1 MTKAAGNDNVSGGFM
16 LKNFF
21 DPRREAVCDEEF
33 ILAEINRFKASRRRR
48 SMLDGVRYF
57 CGYHDILG
65 RQRTIIG
72 ENGEPREVYNL
83 PNNRVV
89 DNQYAKMVIQK
100 SNYLLGKPFSFR
112 CGNTA
117 YSDALGEVIGKG
129 FRRILRSVG
138 EDALNCGIGW
148 LFVYYD
154 EQGRLDFKR
163 LSPLEV
169 IPEWADE
176 EHTELDCA
184 IRVYEVT
191 EYSKRFG
198 RIGERTI
205 EKVEV
210 YSKNGIFYYEL
221 DGGRMKPSEPF
232 FRDHFSVSAEG
243 GECSGWNWERIPLIP
258 FRCNSKEIPLLER
271 VKTLQDGLNSIESN
285 FQNIMEEDVRN
296 SILVLVN
303 YDGEDLASFRKNLAE
318 YGVVPVRTV
327 DGGAGDLKSL
337 KIEVNSENYRTILDL
352 FKRGIV
358 ENAMGYDARDD
369 RVSGNPNELNL
380 RSMYSDI
387 DLDAN
392 SMETEF
398 QASFEQL
405 LWFLNSHF
413 VNVGRG
419 DFSREKV
426 DVIFDRDIMMNEGE
440 VIDNCRKSAG
450 LISDE
455 TIVAMHPWISD
466 PAEELK
472 RLKNGVQKDNT
483 E

>member
-1 MTKAAGNDNVSGGFM
+1 MFND
-16 LKNFF
+16 LF
-21 DPRREAVCDEEF
+21 DPRQEVIADEDF
-33 ILAEINRFKASRRRR
+33 ILGEINRFKASRRRQ
-48 SMLDGVRYF
+48 SMLDGLRYF
-57 CGYHDILG
+57 CGKHDILS
-65 RQRTIIG
+65 RQRTVIG
-72 ENGEPREVYNL
+72 ESGEPEAVDNL

-89 DNQYAKMVIQK
+89 DNQYAKMVTQK
-100 SNYLLGKPFSFR
+100 NNYLLGKPFSFR

-117 YSDALGEVIGKG
+117 YSDALDGVMDKG
-129 FRRILRSVG
+129 FRRTLKAVG
-138 EDALNCGIGW
+138 EDSLNCGIGW

-154 EQGRLDFKR
+154 DEGRLRFKR
-163 LSPLEV
+163 LDPFEI

-184 IRVYEVT
+184 IRVYQVMELT
-191 EYSKRFG
+191 KRFG
-198 RIGERTI
+198 RLGERVV

-210 YSKNGIFYYEL
+210 YTKKGIFYYEL
-221 DGGRMKPSEPF
+221 DGGRLKPSAPL
-232 FRDHFSVSAEG
+232 FRNYFSAASG
-243 GECSGWNWERIPLIP
+243 GECTQWNWERIPLIP
-258 FRCNSKEIPLLER
+258 FRANAGEIPLIER

-285 FQNIMEEDVRN
+285 FQNIMEEDVRD
-296 SILVLVN
+296 SVLVLVN

-337 KIEVNSENYRTILDL
+337 KLEVNSENYRTILEL

-358 ENAMGYDARDD
+358 ENAMGYDARDE
-369 RVSGNPNELNL
+369 RASGNPNEMNL

-398 QASFEQL
+398 QAAFERL
-405 LWFLNSHF
+405 LWF
-413 VNVGRG
+413 VNVHLVNIGAG
-419 DFSREKV
+419 DFFGEKV
-426 DVIFDRDIMMNEGE
+426 DVIFDRDILMNEGE
-440 VIDNCRKSAG
+440 VIDNCVKSVG

-466 PAEELK
+466 PAEELRRMK
-472 RLKNGVQKDNT
+472 G
-483 E
+483 

>member
-1 MTKAAGNDNVSGGFM
+1 MFNN
-16 LKNFF
+16 LF
-21 DPRREAVCDEEF
+21 DPKSDVICDEDL
-33 ILAEINRFKASRRRR
+33 ILGEINRFKASRSRH
-48 SMLDGVRYF
+48 SMLDGLRYF
-57 CGYHDILG
+57 CGHHDILA
-65 RQRTIIG
+65 RQRTVIG
-72 ENGEPREVYNL
+72 ENGKPQEVDNL

-89 DNQYAKMVIQK
+89 DNQYAKMVTQK
-100 SNYLLGKPFSFR
+100 NNYLLGKPFSFR

-117 YSDALGEVIGKG
+117 YSDALCGVMGRE
-129 FRRILRSVG
+129 FRRTLKSVG
-138 EDALNCGIGW
+138 EDSLNCGIGW
-148 LFVYYD
+148 LFIYYD
-154 EQGRLDFKR
+154 ENGRLRFKR
-163 LSPLEV
+163 LNPFEI

-191 EYSKRFG
+191 EITKRFG
-198 RIGERTI
+198 RLGERVV

-210 YSKNGIFYYEL
+210 YSKKGIFYYEL
-221 DGGRMKPSEPF
+221 DGGRLKPAAPF
-232 FRDHFSVSAEG
+232 FSNYFSVIEEG
-243 GECSGWNWERIPLIP
+243 GGCSGWNWERIPLIA
-258 FRCNSKEIPLLER
+258 FRCNGKEIPLIER

-303 YDGEDLASFRKNLAE
+303 YDGEDLAGFRRNLAE

-327 DGGAGDLKSL
+327 DGSAGDLKSL
-337 KIEVNSENYRTILDL
+337 KIEVNSENYRTILEL

-398 QASFEQL
+398 QAAFERL
-405 LWFLNSHF
+405 LWFVNAHF
-413 VNVGRG
+413 ANVGTG
-419 DFSREKV
+419 DFDGEKL

-440 VIDNCRKSAG
+440 VIDNCKKSVG

-466 PAEELK
+466 PAEELR
-472 RLKNGVQKDNT
+472 RLKVGRERIRKDNI

>member
-1 MTKAAGNDNVSGGFM
+1 MFNN
-16 LKNFF
+16 LF
-21 DPRREAVCDEEF
+21 DPGAEAVGDEDF
-33 ILAEINRFKASRRRR
+33 ILGEINRFKDSRRRS
-48 SMLDGVRYF
+48 SMLDGLRYF
-57 CGYHDILG
+57 CGQHDILA
-65 RQRTIIG
+65 RQRTVIG
-72 ENGEPREVYNL
+72 ENGEPEAVYNL

-100 SNYLLGKPFSFR
+100 NNYLLGKPFSFR
-112 CGNTA
+112 CGNA
-117 YSDALGEVIGKG
+117 EVSDALGAVMGRG
-129 FRRILRSVG
+129 FRRTLKAVG
-138 EDALNCGIGW
+138 EDSLNCGVGW

-154 EQGRLDFKR
+154 DEGRLCFKR
-163 LSPLEV
+163 LNPLEV

-176 EHTELDCA
+176 AHTELDCA
-184 IRVYEVT
+184 IRVYETT
-191 EYSKRFG
+191 EITKRFG
-198 RIGERTI
+198 RIEERTV

-210 YSKNGIFYYEL
+210 YSKNGILYYTL
-221 DGGRMKPSEPF
+221 DGGRLKPDVPF
-232 FRDHFSVSAEG
+232 FRNYFTVSDESG
-243 GECSGWNWERIPLIP
+243 GRSEWNWERIPLIP
-258 FRCNSKEIPLLER
+258 FRSNSREIPLIER

-303 YDGEDLASFRKNLAE
+303 YDGEDLAGFRKNLAE

-337 KIEVNSENYRTILDL
+337 KIEVNSENYRVILEL

-369 RVSGNPNELNL
+369 RASGNPNELNL

-398 QASFEQL
+398 QAAFERL
-405 LWFLNSHF
+405 LWFVRAHFRNIGMVDISH
-413 VNVGRG
+413 
-419 DFSREKV
+419 EKV

-440 VIDNCRKSAG
+440 VIDNCLKSVG
-450 LISDE
+450 LISNE

-472 RLKNGVQKDNT
+472 RIKNSGKDPENKVNT

>member
-1 MTKAAGNDNVSGGFM
+1 MFND
-16 LKNFF
+16 LF
-21 DPRREAVCDEEF
+21 DPGHEVIADEDF
-33 ILAEINRFKASRRRR
+33 ILGEINRFKASRRRQ
-48 SMLDGVRYF
+48 SMLDGLRYF
-57 CGYHDILG
+57 CGKHDILS
-65 RQRTIIG
+65 RQRTVIG
-72 ENGEPREVYNL
+72 ESGEPEAVDNL

-89 DNQYAKMVIQK
+89 DNQYAKMVTQK
-100 SNYLLGKPFSFR
+100 NNYLLGKPFSFR
-112 CGNTA
+112 CENAA
-117 YSDALGEVIGKG
+117 YSDALDGVMDKG
-129 FRRILRSVG
+129 FRRTLKAVG
-138 EDALNCGIGW
+138 ENSLNCGIGW

-154 EQGRLDFKR
+154 DEGRLRFKR
-163 LSPLEV
+163 LDPFEI

-191 EYSKRFG
+191 ELTKRFG
-198 RIGERTI
+198 KLGERVV

-210 YSKNGIFYYEL
+210 YTKKGIFYYEL
-221 DGGRMKPSEPF
+221 DGGRLKPSAPL
-232 FRDHFSVSAEG
+232 FRNYFSAVSGDE
-243 GECSGWNWERIPLIP
+243 STQWNWERIPLIP
-258 FRCNSKEIPLLER
+258 FRSNAREIPLLER

-303 YDGEDLASFRKNLAE
+303 YDGEDLASFRRNLAE

-337 KIEVNSENYRTILDL
+337 KLEVNSENYRTILEL

-358 ENAMGYDARDD
+358 ENAMGYDARDQ
-369 RVSGNPNELNL
+369 RASGDPNELNL

-398 QASFEQL
+398 QAAFERL
-405 LWFLNSHF
+405 LWFVNAHLT
-413 VNVGRG
+413 NVGSG
-419 DFSREKV
+419 DFYGEKA
-426 DVIFDRDIMMNEGE
+426 DVIFDRDILMNEGE
-440 VIDNCRKSAG
+440 VIENCRKSVG

-466 PAEELK
+466 PSEELRRMK
-472 RLKNGVQKDNT
+472 K
-483 E
+483 

>member
-1 MTKAAGNDNVSGGFM
+1 MFSN
-16 LKNFF
+16 LF
-21 DPRREAVCDEEF
+21 DPSIDVVCDEDF
-33 ILAEINRFKASRRRR
+33 ILAEINEFRTSRRRQK
-48 SMLDGVRYF
+48 MLDGQRYF
-57 CGYHDILG
+57 CGQHDILT
-65 RQRTIIG
+65 RQRTVIG
-72 ENGEPREVYNL
+72 ENGKPEEVYNL

-89 DNQYAKMVIQK
+89 DNQYAKMVTQK
-100 SNYLLGKPFSFR
+100 NNYLLGKPFSFR

-117 YSDALGEVIGKG
+117 YSDLLYGIMGRE
-129 FRRILRSVG
+129 FRRVLKSVG
-138 EDALNCGIGW
+138 EDSLNCGIGW

-154 EQGRLDFKR
+154 EFGELRFKR
-163 LSPLEV
+163 LNPFEI

-191 EYSKRFG
+191 EFTKCFG
-198 RIGERTI
+198 RLSGKRV

-210 YSKNGIFYYEL
+210 YSKRGIFYYVL
-221 DGGRMKPSEPF
+221 DGGRLKPTAPF
-232 FRDHFSVSAEG
+232 FENYFSVAGPEV
-243 GECSGWNWERIPLIP
+243 GERSGWNWERIPLVP
-258 FRCNSKEIPLLER
+258 FRCNAKEIPLIER

-303 YDGEDLASFRKNLAE
+303 YDGEDLASFRRNLAE

-327 DGGAGDLKSL
+327 DGSAGDVRSL
-337 KIEVNSENYRTILDL
+337 KIEVNSENYRTILEL
-352 FKRGIV
+352 FKKGIV

-369 RVSGNPNELNL
+369 RISGAPNELNL

-398 QASFEQL
+398 QAAFERL
-405 LWFLNSHF
+405 LWF
-413 VNVGRG
+413 VNAHLANIGAGEFEGERL
-419 DFSREKV
+419 
-426 DVIFDRDIMMNEGE
+426 DVIFDRDILMNEGE
-440 VIDNCRKSAG
+440 VIENCKKSVG

-466 PAEELK
+466 PAEEMR
-472 RLKNGVQKDNT
+472 RLKKGGKSG
-483 E
+483 